1 MARGVI
7 TQKNFIMEKKAKI
20 IATLGPAIYSEN
32 KLKQLIN
39 LGVDA
44 FRINFSH
51 NTNGISKI
59 VYKIRKIEKIIKK
72 KISLIADLQG
82 VKLRVG
88 KIKKENQKIIFNQNY
103 IFDTKNELGNNK
115 RITFPYPKIL
125 KKLKKGNK
133 ILIDDGKFTFVVIKR
148 TGNSV
153 TTICK
158 SQNCY
163 MKSSKSVHVQNLEIP
178 FNKLTSKDKKDIK
191 SAIKLGCNWI
201 ALSYIQNEKLILE
214 TRKLIKS
221 DVGIISKIENK
232 HALKNITKIIKATD
246 SIMIARGDLAIDIG
260 HSEVPKVQLSLIKK
274 CSQFSKSVIVATQ
287 MLESMIEN
295 NTATRAEINDI
306 ATAIFQ
312 GADAVMLSAETA
324 IGKFPTLAVSTMAKT
339 ISSTEK
345 YKKEHIEDFKNL
357 IISNKDPVKSI
368 LLSVKDIAYNSN
380 VKAIIVFSNS
390 GKSAKLVSAM
400 RPAAKILTISPNINV
415 SRQVSLLWGVQSIN
429 SRDANNWKDMMSISK
444 EIIKKLKFIKK
455 NDFVVITAGLPF
467 GKSGMTNMI
476 RLYKVEA

>member
-1 MARGVI
+1 
-7 TQKNFIMEKKAKI
+7 MEKKAKI
-20 IATLGPAIYSEN
+20 IATLGPAIYSN
-32 KLKQLIN
+32 TKLKTLID

-59 VYKIRKIEKIIKK
+59 VSRIRKIEKNTNK

-88 KIKKENQKIIFNQNY
+88 KIKNENQKIKFNQKF
-103 IFDTKNELGNNK
+103 IFDNKLEIGNNK

-125 KKLKKGNK
+125 RKLKKGNK
-133 ILIDDGKFTFVVIKR
+133 ILIDDGKFTFIVTNKIGSSVV
-148 TGNSV
+148 TV
-153 TTICK
+153 CK

-163 MKSSKSVHVQNLEIP
+163 MKSNKSVHIQNVDIA
-178 FNKLTSKDKKDIK
+178 FNKLTIKDKQDIK

-201 ALSYIQNEKLILE
+201 ALSYIQNEKLIFE
-214 TRKLIKS
+214 ARKLIKK
-221 DVGIISKIENK
+221 DMGIISKIENK
-232 HALKNITKIIKATD
+232 HALKNIVNIIKASD

-274 CSQFSKSVIVATQ
+274 CSQYSKSVIVATQ

-295 NTATRAEINDI
+295 STATRAEINDI

-312 GADAVMLSAETA
+312 GADTVMLSAEAA
-324 IGKFPTLAVSTMAKT
+324 IGKFPSQAVSTMSKT
-339 ISSTEK
+339 IISTEK
-345 YKKEHIEDFKNL
+345 YKKEHIEDFKNS

-368 LLSVKDIAYNSN
+368 LLSVKDIAYNNN

-429 SRDANNWKDMMSISK
+429 SRDANGWKDMMSISK

-455 NDFVVITAGLPF
+455 NDFVIITAGLPF
-467 GKSGMTNMI
+467 GKAGMTNMI
-476 RLYKVEA
+476 RLYKVGA

>member
-1 MARGVI
+1 
-7 TQKNFIMEKKAKI
+7 MEKKAKI
-20 IATLGPAIYSEN
+20 IATLGPAIHNEA
-32 KLKQLIN
+32 KLKQLVN

-51 NTNGISKI
+51 NTNGISTI
-59 VYKIRKIEKIIKK
+59 ISRIRKIEKNTNK

-88 KIKKENQKIIFNQNY
+88 KIKNESQIIKFNQKY
-103 IFDTKNELGNNK
+103 IFDNKNELGNNN
-115 RITFPYPKIL
+115 RIKFPYPKIL

-133 ILIDDGKFTFVVIKR
+133 ILIDDGKFTFVVTKKSL
-148 TGNSV
+148 NSV
-153 TTICK
+153 TTVCK

-163 MKSSKSVHVQNLEIP
+163 MKNNKSVHIQNLDIA
-178 FNKLTSKDKKDIK
+178 FNKLTKKDKKDIK
-191 SAIKLGCNWI
+191 TAIKLGCNWI
-201 ALSYIQNEKLILE
+201 ALSYIQNEKLIYE
-214 TRKLIKS
+214 ARRLIKK
-221 DVGIISKIENK
+221 DMGIISKIENK

-312 GADAVMLSAETA
+312 GADTVMLSAEAA
-324 IGKFPTLAVSTMAKT
+324 IGKFPTQAVSTMTET
-339 ISSTEK
+339 IVSTEK
-345 YKKEHIEDFKNL
+345 YKKEHIEDFKNS
-357 IISNKDPVKSI
+357 IISNRDPVKSI
-368 LLSVKDIAYNSN
+368 LLSVKDIAYNTD

-400 RPAAKILTISPNINV
+400 RPAAKIVTISPNINV
-415 SRQVSLLWGVQSIN
+415 SRQVSLLWGVQSVN
-429 SRDANNWKDMMSISK
+429 SRDANGWKDMMSISK

-467 GKSGMTNMI
+467 GKAGMTNMI
-476 RLYKVEA
+476 RLYKVGS

>member
-1 MARGVI
+1 
-7 TQKNFIMEKKAKI
+7 MEKKAKI
-20 IATLGPAIYSEN
+20 IATLGPAIYSDT
-32 KLKQLIN
+32 KLKKLVN

-51 NTNGISKI
+51 NTSGIIKI
-59 VYKIRKIEKIIKK
+59 VSKIRKIERSTNK
-72 KISLIADLQG
+72 KIALIADLQG

-88 KIKKENQKIIFNQNY
+88 KIKEDNQRIKYNQKY
-103 IFDTKNELGNNK
+103 IFDNK
-115 RITFPYPKIL
+115 KKIGDHLRINFPYPKIL
-125 KKLKKGNK
+125 KKLKVGNK
-133 ILIDDGKFTFVVIKR
+133 ILVDDGKFTFTVTRKKGS
-148 TGNSV
+148 TV

-163 MKSSKSVHVQNLEIP
+163 IKSNKSVHIP
-178 FNKLTSKDKKDIK
+178 SFDISFKKLTSKDKKDIK
-191 SAIKLGCNWI
+191 TATELGCNWI
-201 ALSYIQNEKLILE
+201 ALSYLQNEKLILE
-214 TRKLIKS
+214 ARKLIKK
-221 DVGIISKIENK
+221 DMGIISKIENK
-232 HALKNITKIIKATD
+232 HALKNIVKIIKATD

-312 GADAVMLSAETA
+312 GADTVMLSAEAA
-324 IGKFPTLAVSTMAKT
+324 IGKFPTQAVSTMTQT
-339 ISSTEK
+339 ILSTEK
-345 YKKEHIEDFKNL
+345 YKRQHIEDFKNS

-368 LLSVKDIAYNSN
+368 LLSVKDIAYNPD

-400 RPAAKILTISPNINV
+400 RPAAKIVTISPNINV
-415 SRQVSLLWGVQSIN
+415 CRQVSLLWGVKSIN
-429 SRDANNWKDMMSISK
+429 SRDANGWKDMMSISR

-455 NDFVVITAGLPF
+455 NDFVIITAGLPF
-467 GKSGMTNMI
+467 GKAGMTNMI
-476 RLYKVEA
+476 RLYKVGT

>member
-1 MARGVI
+1 
-7 TQKNFIMEKKAKI
+7 MEKKAKI
-20 IATLGPAIYSEN
+20 IATLGPAIYSN
-32 KLKQLIN
+32 TKLKTLID

-59 VYKIRKIEKIIKK
+59 VSRIRKIEKNTNK

-88 KIKKENQKIIFNQNY
+88 KIKNENQKIKFNQKF
-103 IFDTKNELGNNK
+103 IFDNKLEIGNNK

-125 KKLKKGNK
+125 RKLKKGNK
-133 ILIDDGKFTFVVIKR
+133 ILIDDGKFTFIITNKIGSSVV
-148 TGNSV
+148 TV
-153 TTICK
+153 CK

-163 MKSSKSVHVQNLEIP
+163 MKSNKSVHIQNVDIA
-178 FNKLTSKDKKDIK
+178 FNKLTIKDKQDIK

-201 ALSYIQNEKLILE
+201 ALSYIQNEKLIFE
-214 TRKLIKS
+214 ARKLIKK
-221 DVGIISKIENK
+221 DMGIISKIENK
-232 HALKNITKIIKATD
+232 HALKNIVNIIKASD

-274 CSQFSKSVIVATQ
+274 CSQYSKSVIVATQ

-295 NTATRAEINDI
+295 SIATRAEINDI

-312 GADAVMLSAETA
+312 GADTVMLSAEAA
-324 IGKFPTLAVSTMAKT
+324 IGKFPSQAVSTMSKT
-339 ISSTEK
+339 IISTEK
-345 YKKEHIEDFKNL
+345 YKKEHIEDFKNS

-368 LLSVKDIAYNSN
+368 LLSVKDIAYNNN

-429 SRDANNWKDMMSISK
+429 SRDANGWKDMMSISK

-455 NDFVVITAGLPF
+455 NDFVIITAGLPF
-467 GKSGMTNMI
+467 GKAGMTNMI
-476 RLYKVEA
+476 RLYKVGT

>member
-1 MARGVI
+1 
-7 TQKNFIMEKKAKI
+7 MEKKAKI
-20 IATLGPAIYSEN
+20 IATLGPAIYNETMLK
-32 KLKQLIN
+32 KLVN

-59 VYKIRKIEKIIKK
+59 ISKIRKIEINTKK

-88 KIKKENQKIIFNQNY
+88 KIKNESQKIKFNQKF
-103 IFDTKNELGNNK
+103 IFDNKIEIGNNK
-115 RITFPYPKIL
+115 RITFAYPKIL

-133 ILIDDGKFTFVVIKR
+133 ILIDDGKFIFIVTRKI
-148 TGNSV
+148 GNSV
-153 TTICK
+153 VTVCK
-158 SQNCY
+158 SQNCFI
-163 MKSSKSVHVQNLEIP
+163 KSNKSVHIQNIDIA
-178 FNKLTSKDKKDIK
+178 FNKLTTKDKKDIK

-201 ALSYIQNEKLILE
+201 ALSYIQNEKIILE
-214 TRKLIKS
+214 ARKLIRK
-221 DVGIISKIENK
+221 DIGIISKIENK
-232 HALKNITKIIKATD
+232 HALKNIINIIKATD

-274 CSQFSKSVIVATQ
+274 CSQYSKSVIVATQ

-312 GADAVMLSAETA
+312 GADAVMLSAEAA
-324 IGKFPTLAVSTMAKT
+324 IGKYPSQAVSTMTKT
-339 ISSTEK
+339 IISTEK
-345 YKKEHIEDFKNL
+345 YKKEHIEDFKNS
-357 IISNKDPVKSI
+357 IITNKDPVKSI
-368 LLSVKDIAYNSN
+368 LLSVKDIAYNAN

-400 RPAAKILTISPNINV
+400 RPAAKILTISPNIHV

-429 SRDANNWKDMMSISK
+429 SRDANGWKDMMSISK

-455 NDFVVITAGLPF
+455 NDFVIITAGLPF
-467 GKSGMTNMI
+467 GKAGMTNMI
-476 RLYKVEA
+476 RLFKVGT

>member
-1 MARGVI
+1 
-7 TQKNFIMEKKAKI
+7 MEKKAKI
-20 IATLGPAIYSEN
+20 IATLGPAIHNEA
-32 KLKQLIN
+32 KLKQLVN

-51 NTNGISKI
+51 NTNGINTIISR
-59 VYKIRKIEKIIKK
+59 IRKIEKNTNK

-88 KIKKENQKIIFNQNY
+88 KIKNESQIIKFNQKY
-103 IFDTKNELGNNK
+103 IFDNKNELGNNN
-115 RITFPYPKIL
+115 RIRFPYPKII

-133 ILIDDGKFTFVVIKR
+133 ILIDDGKFTFVVSKKSL
-148 TGNSV
+148 NSV

-163 MKSSKSVHVQNLEIP
+163 MKNNKSVHIQNLDIA
-178 FNKLTSKDKKDIK
+178 FNKLTKKDKKDIK
-191 SAIKLGCNWI
+191 TAIKLGCNWI
-201 ALSYIQNEKLILE
+201 ALSYIQNEKLIYE
-214 TRKLIKS
+214 ARRLIKK
-221 DVGIISKIENK
+221 DMGIISKIENK

-312 GADAVMLSAETA
+312 GADTVMLSAEAA
-324 IGKFPTLAVSTMAKT
+324 IGKFPTQAVSTMTET
-339 ISSTEK
+339 IVSTEK
-345 YKKEHIEDFKNL
+345 YKKEHIEDFKNS
-357 IISNKDPVKSI
+357 IISNRDPVKSI
-368 LLSVKDIAYNSN
+368 LLSVKDIAYNTD

-400 RPAAKILTISPNINV
+400 RPAAKIVTISPNINV
-415 SRQVSLLWGVQSIN
+415 SRQVSLLWGVQSVN
-429 SRDANNWKDMMSISK
+429 SRDANGWKDMMSISK

-467 GKSGMTNMI
+467 GKAGMTNMI
-476 RLYKVEA
+476 RLYKVGS

>member
-1 MARGVI
+1 
-7 TQKNFIMEKKAKI
+7 MEKKAKI
-20 IATLGPAIYSEN
+20 IATLGPAIYNET

-51 NTNGISKI
+51 NIIGINKI
-59 VYKIRKIEKIIKK
+59 VSKIRKIEKSTNK

-88 KIKKENQKIIFNQNY
+88 KIKAESQKIKYNQKFV
-103 IFDTKNELGNNK
+103 FDNK
-115 RITFPYPKIL
+115 REIGSNSRITFPYPKIL
-125 KKLKKGNK
+125 NRLKKGNK
-133 ILIDDGKFTFVVIKR
+133 ILIDDGKFIFIVLKKI
-148 TGNSV
+148 GNSV
-153 TTICK
+153 ITICK
-158 SQNCY
+158 SKNCFI
-163 MKSSKSVHVQNLEIP
+163 KSNKSVHIQNIDIV
-178 FNKLTSKDKKDIK
+178 FNKLTVKDKKDIK
-191 SAIKLGCNWI
+191 LAIKLGCNWI

-214 TRKLIKS
+214 ARKLLKKDI
-221 DVGIISKIENK
+221 GIISKIENK
-232 HALKNITKIIKATD
+232 HAIKNIINIIKATD

-274 CSQFSKSVIVATQ
+274 CSQYSKSVIVATQ

-312 GADAVMLSAETA
+312 GADTVMLSAEAA
-324 IGKFPTLAVSTMAKT
+324 IGKYPAQAVSTMAKT
-339 ISSTEK
+339 IISTEK
-345 YKKEHIEDFKNL
+345 YKKEHIEDFKNS
-357 IISNKDPVKSI
+357 IIANKDPVKSI
-368 LLSVKDIAYNSN
+368 LLSVKDIAYNTN

-400 RPAAKILTISPNINV
+400 RPAAKILTISPNINI

-429 SRDANNWKDMMSISK
+429 SRDANGWKDMMSISK

-467 GKSGMTNMI
+467 GKAGMTNMI
-476 RLYKVEA
+476 RLYKVGT

>member
-1 MARGVI
+1 
-7 TQKNFIMEKKAKI
+7 MEKKAKI
-20 IATLGPAIYSEN
+20 IATLGPAIYSDT

-51 NTNGISKI
+51 NTSGIKKI
-59 VYKIRKIEKIIKK
+59 VAKIRKIERSTNK
-72 KISLIADLQG
+72 KIALIADLQG

-88 KIKKENQKIIFNQNY
+88 KIKKENQRIKYNQRY
-103 IFDTKNELGNNK
+103 TFDNK
-115 RITFPYPKIL
+115 KQIGDHSRISFPYPKIL

-133 ILIDDGKFTFVVIKR
+133 ILIDDGKFTFVIISKK
-148 TGNSV
+148 GSAV

-163 MKSSKSVHVQNLEIP
+163 MKSNKSIHIP
-178 FNKLTSKDKKDIK
+178 NFDISFKRLTFKDKKDIK
-191 SAIKLGCNWI
+191 TAIKLGCNWI
-201 ALSYIQNEKLILE
+201 ALSYLQNEKLILE
-214 TRKLIKS
+214 ARKLIKK
-221 DVGIISKIENK
+221 DMGIISKIENK
-232 HALKNITKIIKATD
+232 HALKNIIKIIKATD

-312 GADAVMLSAETA
+312 GADTVMLSAEAA
-324 IGKFPTLAVSTMAKT
+324 IGKFPTQAVSTMTQT
-339 ISSTEK
+339 ILSTEK
-345 YKKEHIEDFKNL
+345 YKRQHIEDFKNS

-368 LLSVKDIAYNSN
+368 LLSVKDIAYNPD

-400 RPAAKILTISPNINV
+400 RPAAKIVTISPNINV
-415 SRQVSLLWGVQSIN
+415 CRQVSLLWGVQSIN
-429 SRDANNWKDMMSISK
+429 SRDANGWKDMMSISR

-455 NDFVVITAGLPF
+455 NDFVIITAGLPF
-467 GKSGMTNMI
+467 GKAGMTNMI
-476 RLYKVEA
+476 RLYKVGS

>member
-1 MARGVI
+1 
-7 TQKNFIMEKKAKI
+7 MEKKAKI
-20 IATLGPAIYSEN
+20 IATLGPAIYNEN
-32 KLKQLIN
+32 KLKQLVN

-51 NTNGISKI
+51 NTYGISKI
-59 VYKIRKIEKIIKK
+59 VSKIRKIEKNTRK

-88 KIKKENQKIIFNQNY
+88 KIKDDGQKIRFNQKF
-103 IFDTKNELGNNK
+103 IFDNNSEIGNEK
-115 RITFPYPKIL
+115 RITFAYPKIL
-125 KKLKKGNK
+125 RKLNKGNK
-133 ILIDDGKFTFVVIKR
+133 ILIDDGKFIFIVTKKI
-148 TGNSV
+148 GNSV
-153 TTICK
+153 VTVCK
-158 SQNCY
+158 SQNCFI
-163 MKSSKSVHVQNLEIP
+163 KSNKSVHIQNVDIA
-178 FNKLTSKDKKDIK
+178 FNKLTSKDKLDIK

-201 ALSYIQNEKLILE
+201 ALSYIQNEKLIHE
-214 TRKLIKS
+214 ARKLIKK
-221 DVGIISKIENK
+221 DMGIISKIENK
-232 HALKNITKIIKATD
+232 HALKNIVNIIKASD

-274 CSQFSKSVIVATQ
+274 CSQYSKSVIVATQ
-287 MLESMIEN
+287 MLESMIES

-312 GADAVMLSAETA
+312 GADTVMLSAEAA
-324 IGKFPTLAVSTMAKT
+324 IGKFPSQAVSTMSKT
-339 ISSTEK
+339 IISTEK

-357 IISNKDPVKSI
+357 IIANKDPVKSI
-368 LLSVKDIAYNSN
+368 LLSVKDIAYNTN

-429 SRDANNWKDMMSISK
+429 SRDANGWKDMMSISK

-455 NDFVVITAGLPF
+455 DDFIIITAGLPF
-467 GKSGMTNMI
+467 GKAGMTNMI
-476 RLYKVEA
+476 RLYKVGS

>member
-1 MARGVI
+1 
-7 TQKNFIMEKKAKI
+7 MEKKAKI
-20 IATLGPAIYSEN
+20 IATLGPAIYSDT

-59 VYKIRKIEKIIKK
+59 VSKIRKIERSTNK
-72 KISLIADLQG
+72 KIALIADLQG

-88 KIKKENQKIIFNQNY
+88 KIKKENQRIKYNQKY
-103 IFDTKNELGNNK
+103 TFDNK
-115 RITFPYPKIL
+115 KQIGDHSRINFPYPNIL

-133 ILIDDGKFTFVVIKR
+133 ILIDDGKFTFVIIGKKGS
-148 TGNSV
+148 TV

-158 SQNCY
+158 SQNCFI
-163 MKSSKSVHVQNLEIP
+163 KSNKSIHIP
-178 FNKLTSKDKKDIK
+178 NFDISFKRLTFKDKKDIK
-191 SAIKLGCNWI
+191 TAIKLRCNWI
-201 ALSYIQNEKLILE
+201 ALSYLQNEKLILE
-214 TRKLIKS
+214 ARKLIKK
-221 DVGIISKIENK
+221 DMGIISKIENK
-232 HALKNITKIIKATD
+232 HALKNIVKIIKATD

-312 GADAVMLSAETA
+312 GADTVMLSAEAA
-324 IGKFPTLAVSTMAKT
+324 IGKFPTQAVSTMTQT
-339 ISSTEK
+339 ILSTEK
-345 YKKEHIEDFKNL
+345 YKRQHIEDFKNS

-368 LLSVKDIAYNSN
+368 LLSVKDIAYNPD

-400 RPAAKILTISPNINV
+400 RPAAKIVTISPNINV
-415 SRQVSLLWGVQSIN
+415 CRQVSLLWGVQSIN
-429 SRDANNWKDMMSISK
+429 SRDANGWKDMMSISR

-455 NDFVVITAGLPF
+455 NDFVIITAGLPF
-467 GKSGMTNMI
+467 GKAGMTNMI
-476 RLYKVEA
+476 RLYKVGS

>member
-1 MARGVI
+1 
-7 TQKNFIMEKKAKI
+7 MEKKAKI
-20 IATLGPAIYSEN
+20 IATLGPAIYKET
-32 KLKQLIN
+32 KLRQLVN

-51 NTNGISKI
+51 DTSSIGKIVSRIRRIEKNTN
-59 VYKIRKIEKIIKK
+59 K
-72 KISLIADLQG
+72 KIALIADLQG

-88 KIKKENQKIIFNQNY
+88 KIHNKNQKIKYNQKF
-103 IFDTKNELGNNK
+103 IFDNKKELGDNN

-133 ILIDDGKFTFVVIKR
+133 ILIDDGKFAFIVTKKI
-148 TGNSV
+148 GNSV
-153 TTICK
+153 STICK

-163 MKSSKSVHVQNLEIP
+163 IKSNKSVHIQNLDIS

-191 SAIKLGCNWI
+191 TAIRLGCNWI
-201 ALSYIQNEKLILE
+201 ALSYIQNEKLIYE
-214 TRKLIKS
+214 SRKLIKK
-221 DVGIISKIENK
+221 DMGIISKIENK

-312 GADAVMLSAETA
+312 GADTVMLSAEAA
-324 IGKFPTLAVSTMAKT
+324 IGKFPSQAVSTMTQT
-339 ISSTEK
+339 IISTEE
-345 YKKEHIEDFKNL
+345 YKKDHIEDFKNS
-357 IISNKDPVKSI
+357 IITNKDPVKSV
-368 LLSVKDIAYNSN
+368 LLSVKDIAYNPD

-390 GKSAKLVSAM
+390 GRSAKLVSAM

-429 SRDANNWKDMMSISK
+429 SRDASGWKDMMSISK

-455 NDFVVITAGLPF
+455 NDFVIITAGLPF
-467 GKSGMTNMI
+467 GKAGMTNMI
-476 RLYKVEA
+476 RLYKVGS

>member
-1 MARGVI
+1 
-7 TQKNFIMEKKAKI
+7 MEKKAKI
-20 IATLGPAIYSEN
+20 IATLGPAIYSAT
-32 KLKQLIN
+32 KLKQLVN

-51 NTNGISKI
+51 NTNGIKRI
-59 VYKIRKIEKIIKK
+59 VSKIRKIEKSTNK
-72 KISLIADLQG
+72 KIALIADLQG

-88 KIKKENQKIIFNQNY
+88 KIKDDIQKIKYNQKY
-103 IFDTKNELGNNK
+103 MFDTKKNVGDQF
-115 RITFPYPKIL
+115 RINFPYPKIL

-133 ILIDDGKFTFVVIKR
+133 ILIDDGKFTFQVVGVKGL
-148 TGNSV
+148 TVS
-153 TTICK
+153 TICK

-163 MKSSKSVHVQNLEIP
+163 MRSNKSIHIP
-178 FNKLTSKDKKDIK
+178 NFDITFNKLTSKDKKDIK
-191 SAIKLGCNWI
+191 IATKLGCNWI
-201 ALSYIQNEKLILE
+201 ALSYLQNDKLIHQ
-214 TRKLIKS
+214 TRKLIRK
-221 DVGIISKIENK
+221 DMGIISKIENK
-232 HALKNITKIIKATD
+232 HALRNIINIIKATD

-312 GADAVMLSAETA
+312 GADTVMLSAEAA
-324 IGKFPTLAVSTMAKT
+324 IGKFPTQAVSTMSRT
-339 ISSTEK
+339 ILSTEK
-345 YKKEHIEDFKNL
+345 YKRQHIEDFKNS

-415 SRQVSLLWGVQSIN
+415 SRQVSLLWGVHSIN
-429 SRDANNWKDMMSISK
+429 SRDAKGWKDMMAISK

-467 GKSGMTNMI
+467 GNAGMTNMI
-476 RLYKVEA
+476 RLYKVEK